1 MINKYPYSDMHEL
14 NADWLLSK
22 TAELEGKV
30 KDLEEAPEGVTSITP
45 YYNNGTKIA
54 DYEQDGVAGEMYI
67 PNNPAV
73 LEKSAINR
81 FDDGI
86 DSYFKKVVS
95 SIQCVQTGSGVPS
108 PSNPR
113 PIYGFTDC
121 TVTDVDNLDTPT
133 ETNTATISFGS
144 VGTVYRGSVN
154 LTTGLLTVTH
164 GSVDL
169 GSLTWNRGSAV
180 GHEYFNAPVTDIKQG
195 SNYAPSNIL
204 CEKYKTESWI
214 NVYNNISDYI
224 IGAGNDYRV
233 YIYDKD
239 YTDAIS
245 FKTAMN
251 GVQLVYELAT
261 PREYQLTPTQLR
273 SLTGANRLTSSTGE
287 VTEVEYIT
295 NETIAWV
302 LDQIV

>member
-30 KDLEEAPEGVTSITP
+30 KALEEEPDGVTSVTP
-45 YYNNGTKIA
+45 YYNSGTKIA
-54 DYEQDGVAGEMYI
+54 DYVQDGVAGEMYI

-95 SIQCVQTGSGVPS
+95 SIECVQTGSGVPS

-113 PIYGFTDC
+113 VIYGFNDC
-121 TVTDVDNLDTPT
+121 TVTDVDNLDTPS
-133 ETNTATISFGS
+133 ETNTATISFGAA
-144 VGTVYRGSVN
+144 GTVYGGEVN
-154 LTTGLLTVTH
+154 FTTGELTVTH
-164 GSVDL
+164 GIVDL
-169 GSLTWNRGSAV
+169 GSLTWSYSGVVFASSQI
-180 GHEYFNAPVTDIKQG
+180 T
-195 SNYAPSNIL
+195 NYLAPSNDLI
-204 CEKYKTESWI
+204 CSCYPTVSYNVTSANMPDESLKSYGAI
-214 NVYNNISDYI
+214 GNNIIYI
-224 IGAGNDYRV
+224 
-233 YIYDKD
+233 KD
-239 YTDAIS
+239 TTYTDAATFRS
-245 FKTAMN
+245 AMS
-251 GVQLVYELAT
+251 GVQLVYRLAT
-261 PREYQLTPTQLR
+261 PQSYQLTPTQLR
-273 SLTGANRLTSSTGE
+273 ALVGPNRLTSSTGE

-295 NETIAWV
+295 NETIAWL

>member
-30 KDLEEAPEGVTSITP
+30 KTLENAPKGVTSVTP
-45 YYNNGTKIA
+45 YYNSGTKIA
-54 DYEQDGVAGEMYI
+54 DYDQDGVAGEIYI

-113 PIYGFTDC
+113 PIYGFNDC

-133 ETNTATISFGS
+133 ETTTSTISFGAA
-144 VGTVYRGSVN
+144 GTVYGGEVDI
-154 LTTGLLTVTH
+154 TTGVLTVTY
-164 GSVDL
+164 GYADL
-169 GSLTWNRGSAV
+169 GSLNWGYDSGRAGHFYTNSLASTIKAHGEGVCSHLEHKNV
-180 GHEYFNAPVTDIKQG
+180 GANSTENYKISFVPSYGNGYIFAIDTD
-195 SNYAPSNIL
+195 Y
-204 CEKYKTESWI
+204 
-214 NVYNNISDYI
+214 SD
-224 IGAGNDYRV
+224 A
-233 YIYDKD
+233 
-239 YTDAIS
+239 TA

-251 GVQLVYELAT
+251 GVQLVYELAA
-261 PREYQLTPTQLR
+261 PIEYQLTPTQLR
-273 SLTGANRLTSSTGE
+273 SLVGTNRLTSSTGE
-287 VTEVEYIT
+287 VTGVEYIT
-295 NETIAWV
+295 NETIAWL